1 MRIVI
6 VDYGLGNL
14 FSVAAALKELGH
26 AFVIDTDGS
35 LIAHAEIILVPGVA
49 AFGAGLDRLRSTNQA
64 AALSRDWKQ
73 GKRLIGLCL
82 GAQMFLAT
90 SDEDPGH
97 EGLGFV
103 AGHVQALDRQLGR
116 VPNQGWLKV
125 DFSGSLQ
132 AQPAIEKD
140 PDYFYFS
147 HSYKFQ
153 ISEPSAENG
162 IAYSGHERIVAA
174 YEYENVTGIQF
185 HPERSGPAG
194 LRLLA
199 RLLGRP
205 Q

>member
-14 FSVAAALKELGH
+14 FSVTAVLKELGH
-26 AFVIDTDGS
+26 DFVLDTDGS
-35 LIAHAEIILVPGVA
+35 LISQAEIALVPGVA
-49 AFGAGLDRLRSTNQA
+49 AFGAGLDRLRSTDQA
-64 AALSRDWKQ
+64 TELTKHWEQ

-82 GAQMFLAT
+82 GAQMFLDS
-90 SDEDPGH
+90 SDEDAGY
-97 EGLGFV
+97 EGFGFV
-103 AGHVQALDRQLGR
+103 TGHVKALDRQLGR

-125 DFSGSLQ
+125 EFTGPLQ
-132 AQPAIEKD
+132 AQVEIQKD

-153 ISEPSAENG
+153 VSEPSAEHG
-162 IAYSGHERIVAA
+162 IAHSGQERIVAA
-174 YEYENVTGIQF
+174 YQHDNVTGIQF

-199 RLLGRP
+199 HLLRA